1 MKGRLQSYAFPREW
15 KEPSGAGCYASLQTA
30 TALGSVPHHPRVSS
44 ANKMVRRLQ
53 SGGCPCPPGS
63 PYTEAPGSR
72 DTAVAGGL
80 ERATRMG

>member
-15 KEPSGAGCYASLQTA
+15 KEPSGAGCYASLQTG

-53 SGGCPCPPGS
+53 SGGLSLS
-63 PYTEAPGSR
+63 PVLPLYRGSR
-72 DTAVAGGL
+72 FPRHCRGRGT
-80 ERATRMG
+80 